1 MKSCILLQAFQILQ
15 NLFHYSDIRKLIQK
29 SEVPTQLTQ
38 NWASHFM
45 RKGVKNKNEDGSN
58 YW

>member
-1 MKSCILLQAFQILQ
+1 MKSRILFQAFQILQ

-38 NWASHFM
+38 NGASHFM
-45 RKGVKNKNEDGSN
+45 RKDVKNKNEDGSN